1 MMSGLSSSSILIKN
15 SKVIGQVVEHEVVLV
30 LLEKN
35 QVKVL
40 NEAGSRIWELVDGER
55 SIVDIANIICG
66 EFEVSQQESLD
77 DALIFLEELL
87 FKGIVLLSSS
97 R

>member
-1 MMSGLSSSSILIKN
+1 MMSGLSASSVLIKN
-15 SKVIGQVVEHEVVLV
+15 SKVIGQVVESEVVLV

-40 NEAGSRIWELVDGER
+40 NEVGSRIWESLNGER
-55 SIVDIANIICG
+55 SIADIANIICS
-66 EFEVSQQESLD
+66 EFEVAQQESLD

-87 FKGIVLLSSS
+87 FKGIVSVCS
-97 R
+97 

>member
-1 MMSGLSSSSILIKN
+1 MMSGLSSSSILTKN

-40 NEAGSRIWELVDGER
+40 NEVGSRIWELVDGER
-55 SIVDIANIICG
+55 CIADIASIICT
-66 EFEVSQQESLD
+66 EFDVSQQESLD
-77 DALIFLEELL
+77 DTLIFLEELL
-87 FKGIVLLSSS
+87 FKGIVSVCS
-97 R
+97 

>member
-1 MMSGLSSSSILIKN
+1 M
-15 SKVIGQVVEHEVVLV
+15 IGQVVEHEVVLV